1 MITDRLQMAKKS
13 YLTSLKDK
21 LNRQYMRERSTETKV
36 DRRWI
41 NGFMAAGYHGG
52 LISLSDLKLECLSAY
67 RRVYEKRME
76 QSAEMQLERRLTKLC
91 EEARE

>member
-1 MITDRLQMAKKS
+1 MKNDRLLKAKKS

-21 LNRQYMRERSTETKV
+21 LNRQYLREKSAESKA

-52 LISLSDLKLECLSAY
+52 LITLSDLKLECMSAY
-67 RRVYEKRME
+67 RRIYENRMDQASE
-76 QSAEMQLERRLTKLC
+76 IQLERRLTKLS
-91 EEARE
+91 EESRD

>member
-1 MITDRLQMAKKS
+1 MKTDLLSLAKKS

-21 LNRQYMRERSTETKV
+21 LNRQYLREKSAGNKA

-52 LISLSDLKLECLSAY
+52 LITLSELKLECLSAY
-67 RRVYEKRME
+67 RRIYEGRMD
-76 QSAEMQLERRLTKLC
+76 QASEMQLERRLTKLC
-91 EEARE
+91 EESRD

>member
-1 MITDRLQMAKKS
+1 MKNDRLSVAKKS

-21 LNRQYMRERSTETKV
+21 LNRQYLREKSAENKA

-52 LISLSDLKLECLSAY
+52 LISLSELKLECLSAY
-67 RRVYEKRME
+67 RRVFEKRMD
-76 QSAEMQLERRLTKLC
+76 QAGEMQLERRLTELC
-91 EEARE
+91 EESRD

>member
-1 MITDRLQMAKKS
+1 MKTDLLSMAKKS

-21 LNRQYMRERSTETKV
+21 LNRQYLREKSAENKA

-52 LISLSDLKLECLSAY
+52 LITLSGLKLECMSAY
-67 RRVYEKRME
+67 RRIYESRMD
-76 QSAEMQLERRLTKLC
+76 QASEMQLERRLTKLC
-91 EEARE
+91 EESRA

>member
-1 MITDRLQMAKKS
+1 MKNDRLLMAKKS

-21 LNRQYMRERSTETKV
+21 LNRQYLREKSAETKA

-52 LISLSDLKLECLSAY
+52 LITLSELKLECLSAY
-67 RRVYEKRME
+67 RRIYEGRMD
-76 QSAEMQLERRLTKLC
+76 QASEMQLERRLHNLP
-91 EEARE
+91 RFM